1 MIDAGGY
8 GVSVMTGWGA
18 GLGAIPADARAQ
30 AAGRRLLPI
39 ATPVVDDDRL
49 RRASRECLLALDC
62 VEQMR
67 RQRGL
72 DRAALS
78 GPGTAVVYA
87 SASAYA
93 AANWSF
99 LHADSSVAAYFP
111 YTAPSMVPGEV
122 TISYQITGPFVSF
135 LSGANA
141 GLEALWHAV
150 TLLAQGRCDR
160 ALVLGVETFA
170 ECEALFA
177 LGRWLMSPPLV
188 ETAFCWL
195 IEPHARLAAFGY
207 AAGGGD
213 DVLEIIEA
221 ALDGSANAG
230 IALYMPTLRA
240 ADRVRAR
247 ILQRWPGLPVVAVNE
262 RAGTCLA
269 AGPLLGLQLLLAETR
284 CDPLLCLSRW
294 GEAWTIARW
303 PRLPDPRRMLT
314 S

>member
-1 MIDAGGY
+1 MIDAAANDF
-8 GVSVMTGWGA
+8 SVTSGWGS

-39 ATPVVDDDRL
+39 VTPAAQDDRL
-49 RRASRECLLALDC
+49 RRASRECLLAIDR
-62 VEQMR
+62 VEQLR

-72 DRAALS
+72 DRDVLA

-99 LHADSSVAAYFP
+99 LHADASVAAFFP

-122 TISYQITGPFVSF
+122 TIAYQMTGPFVSF

-150 TLLAQGRCDR
+150 TLLAQGQCER

-170 ECEALFA
+170 ECEALFTA
-177 LGRWLMSPPLV
+177 GRWLLSPPLV
-188 ETAFCWL
+188 ETALCWL
-195 IEPHARLAAFGY
+195 IEPHAKLSAFGY

-213 DVLEIIEA
+213 NVLEIIAA

-230 IALYMPTLRA
+230 LALYMPTWRA
-240 ADRVRAR
+240 ADRVRER
-247 ILQRWPGLPVVAVNE
+247 LRQRWPDMPIVVVNE

-269 AGPLLGLQLLLAETR
+269 AAPLLGLQLLLAQTP
-284 CDPLLCLSRW
+284 CDPLLCLCRW
-294 GEAWTIARW
+294 GDAWTLVRW
-303 PRLPDPRRMLT
+303 PRLPGLGRQP
-314 S
+314 

>member
-1 MIDAGGY
+1 MIDT
-8 GVSVMTGWGA
+8 VVNDFSVTTGWGV
-18 GLGAIPADARAQ
+18 GLDAIPADARAQ

-39 ATPVVDDDRL
+39 ATPAVEDDRL
-49 RRASRECLLALDC
+49 RRASRECLLAIDS
-62 VEQMR
+62 VEQLR

-72 DRAALS
+72 DRAALA

-99 LHADSSVAAYFP
+99 LHADSSVAAFFP

-122 TISYQITGPFVSF
+122 TIAYQMTGPFVSF

-150 TLLAQGRCDR
+150 TLLAQGQCER

-170 ECEALFA
+170 ECEPLFTA
-177 LGRWLMSPPLV
+177 GRWLLSPPLV
-188 ETAFCWL
+188 ETALCWL
-195 IEPHARLAAFGY
+195 IEPHAKLAAFGY
-207 AAGGGD
+207 AAGRGD
-213 DVLEIIEA
+213 DALEMIAA
-221 ALDGSANAG
+221 ALDGGAKAG
-230 IALYMPTLRA
+230 LALYMPTWRA

-247 ILQRWPGLPVVAVNE
+247 IRQRWPDMSVVVVNE

-269 AGPLLGLQLLLAETR
+269 AAPLLGLQLLLTQTP
-284 CDPLLCLSRW
+284 CDPLLCLCRW
-294 GEAWTIARW
+294 GDAWTLTRW
-303 PRLPDPRRMLT
+303 PRLPGFG
-314 S
+314 